1 MFDDQLLK
9 WKFNRG
15 SDEALTLIN
24 RSSRRMD
31 DPEPFYSVHP
41 PRYCRR
47 T

>member
-9 WKFNRG
+9 WKFKRG

-24 RSSRRMD
+24 RSSLTRD
-31 DPEPFYSVHP
+31 DPEPLYSVHP
-41 PRYCRR
+41 LRYCRR